1 MSYPPPQ
8 GYYQQQGYTQ
18 APPAGGQGYPP
29 PGGQGYPPPGGHP
42 QQPGGYPPP
51 QQLPAQGQPPPV
63 SQGYG
68 VRWKP
73 ALYALN
79 HNYIKRDSFNI

>member
-8 GYYQQQGYTQ
+8 GYYQQQGYPQ
-18 APPAGGQGYPP
+18 APPAGAQGYPP
-29 PGGQGYPPPGGHP
+29 PGGYPP

-73 ALYALN
+73 GLYMLN
-79 HNYIKRDSFNI
+79 HN